1 MRPHGRRDSSGQHP
15 APPLARWVRLVAMA
29 AAAAVISACSAGD
42 AGSPTSPGSASVVT
56 INIVSS
62 GTSAY
67 TPNPAKVSTGAN
79 ILLKNYTVDVH
90 HIVMNDGS
98 ADFGEIAPGDSTM
111 RRLTTGGGDYHCT
124 IHQTMVGSINGQVG
138 AEPRPCDPAF
148 YDLSFC
154 CGGFYC

>member
-1 MRPHGRRDSSGQHP
+1 MLRRGRHGSEPHP
-15 APPLARWVRLVAMA
+15 AHPVRRWLAIVAVA
-29 AAAAVISACSAGD
+29 GAAAVAAACSAGD
-42 AGSPTSPGSASVVT
+42 ASSPTAPGTGSVVT

-62 GTSAY
+62 GSSAY

-79 ILLKNYTVDVH
+79 ILLKNYTADAH
-90 HIVMNDGS
+90 HIVMDDGS
-98 ADFGEIAPGDSTM
+98 ADFGDIAPGASMM

-124 IHQTMVGSINGQVG
+124 IHQTMVGSINGQ
-138 AEPRPCDPAF
+138 APIEPRPCDPAF

>member
-1 MRPHGRRDSSGQHP
+1 MLRRGRRDS
-15 APPLARWVRLVAMA
+15 APQRARLVRRWLYTAAMA
-29 AAAAVISACSAGD
+29 SAAAMAGACSGD
-42 AGSPTSPGSASVVT
+42 GGSPTGPGNGSVVT

-62 GTSAY
+62 SGNSAY

-79 ILLKNYTVDVH
+79 ILLKDYTAEAH

-98 ADFGEIAPGDSTM
+98 ADFGGIAPGASMM

-124 IHQTMVGSINGQVG
+124 IHPTMVGSINGP
-138 AEPRPCDPAF
+138 APSEPRACDPAF

>member
-1 MRPHGRRDSSGQHP
+1 MR
-15 APPLARWVRLVAMA
+15 RWLSVVAIGVA
-29 AAAAVISACSAGD
+29 TAVLGACSAGD
-42 AGSPTSPGSASVVT
+42 GGSPNAPGSGSVVT

-62 GTSAY
+62 GTGAY

-79 ILLKNYTVDVH
+79 ILLKNYTAEAH

-98 ADFGEIAPGDSTM
+98 ADFGGIAPGASMM

-124 IHQTMVGSINGQVG
+124 IHPTMVGSINGP
-138 AEPRPCDPAF
+138 APSEPRACDPAF